1 MITGTC
7 TLTKLVDVML
17 IVLSVVQDQVRYSII
32 SGIPGSLYFRIDEVT
47 GVIGVSS
54 ALTQTGQEQFA
65 VCHLYFSFQ
74 T

>member
-1 MITGTC
+1 M
-7 TLTKLVDVML
+7 
-17 IVLSVVQDQVRYSII
+17 QDQVRYSII

>member
-1 MITGTC
+1 
-7 TLTKLVDVML
+7 ML
-17 IVLSVVQDQVRYSII
+17 IIVLSVVQDQVRYSII

-65 VCHLYFSFQ
+65 VCHFQ
-74 T
+74 ILDKSLVGFDVF